1 MNDAQL
7 SSAHTFVATSLFT
20 LLQSSSRALVV
31 NGEDAVRGRY
41 PYFVTLQHYGAG
53 ALIAPDIVL
62 SAGHC
67 RYVTLR
73 YDTIRFVLSVCPS
86 VWFSPSID

>member
-1 MNDAQL
+1 MVL
-7 SSAHTFVATSLFT
+7 V
-20 LLQSSSRALVV
+20 LQSSRVLVV

-67 RYVTLR
+67 RYVTC
-73 YDTIRFVLSVCPS
+73 YVAGLSVW
-86 VWFSPSID
+86 WFSLSIDYSVPAG

>member
-1 MNDAQL
+1 M
-7 SSAHTFVATSLFT
+7 V
-20 LLQSSSRALVV
+20 LQSSRALVV
-31 NGEDAVRGRY
+31 NGKDAVRGRY

-67 RYVTLR
+67 RYVTLVCLMVFSFYTR
-73 YDTIRFVLSVCPS
+73 LGYSVRVP
-86 VWFSPSID
+86 